1 VSRRALLGAA
11 LATAAL
17 GISAEGCRPTG
28 TRVHPAD
35 AIIEAETDPEA
46 RKELEAIRAATDEE
60 MRKKLAE
67 LDAEIERLKAE
78 NEALRKKAAH

>member
-1 VSRRALLGAA
+1 MNRIALLGAA
-11 LATAAL
+11 LATVAL
-17 GISAEGCRPTG
+17 GLAAPGCRSTA

-46 RKELEAIRAATDEE
+46 RQELEAIRAATDEE

-67 LDAEIERLKAE
+67 LDAEIERLEAE
-78 NEALRKKAAH
+78 NEELRKKVAR